1 MKTFK
6 SALTKLSSIT
16 LAVLFAVGCATVTD
30 ANVELQDLNEEQT
43 HTATTT
49 QTIPTNDDNWFSR
62 IGNDMDPI
70 IDERD
75 NRRN

>member
-6 SALTKLSSIT
+6 ATLTKLSSIT

-30 ANVELQDLNEEQT
+30 ANVDLQEVNNEKTYTTTTTE
-43 HTATTT
+43 TATTS
-49 QTIPTNDDNWFSR
+49 DDNWFSR
-62 IGNDMDPI
+62 LGNDMDPI

-75 NRRN
+75 NQRN